1 MSKHGTKKI
10 LDTFIQT
17 SPIITENPPHLRATI
32 SPKDT
37 REDEELTKVT
47 ISIIS
52 MHWVQRALKEGS
64 SGNYHLYKF
73 FKEHDLQKSRL

>member
-17 SPIITENPPHLRATI
+17 SPIITENTPHLRATI
-32 SPKDT
+32 NSKET

-47 ISIIS
+47 ISIIP
-52 MHWVQRALKEGS
+52 MHWVQRALNGS
-64 SGNYHLYKF
+64 SGNYRLYKF